1 MLNEDTVFVS
11 RLYDLAE
18 NACATGKYRFTPF
31 LGLHE
36 QNLLFKEKASLEYA
50 GLTIWGGQAEC
61 ERRIARF
68 GDEAICGYEVPF
80 PITLLCLRPV
90 SQKYADKLT
99 HRDVLGALMG
109 LGIERSVVGDIYLYD
124 NVGYCFVLSHMA
136 QMICNELSAA
146 KHTPLQCEVI
156 DELPQGVGIAQRNE
170 IFLVASERMD
180 CIVAAVFSLSR
191 ETAAELFRHEK
202 VFVNGRTAQGSR
214 TAEKNAIISVRGFG
228 RFRYE
233 GVESV
238 SRKGKP
244 RVSVWIY
251 E

>member
-1 MLNEDTVFVS
+1 MQNEDAVFVS

-18 NACATGKYRFTPF
+18 NACATGKYRFTGF

-36 QNLLFKEKASLEYA
+36 QNLLLKERSALEYA
-50 GLTIWGGQAEC
+50 GLMLWGGQDDC

-68 GDEAICGYEVPF
+68 GDETICGYEAPF
-80 PITLLCLRPV
+80 PITLLQLTPL

-109 LGIERSVVGDIYLYD
+109 LGIERSVVGDIYLHE
-124 NVGYCFVLSHMA
+124 NIGYCYVLSHMA
-136 QMICNELSAA
+136 DMILNELSAA

-156 DELPQGVGIAQRNE
+156 ETLPQGVGTALRQE
-170 IFLVASERMD
+170 TFLVASERLD

-202 VFVNGRTAQGSR
+202 VFVNGRTVQGSR
-214 TAEKNAIISVRGFG
+214 TAEQNAIISVRGFG

-233 GVESV
+233 GVESI